1 MHLKNPLPDAV
12 PTRLTTEEWKAW
24 NYQSFMRNQLLCIAS
39 IDENTGRALDFLD
52 AHQLADETIFIY
64 PSDHGF
70 FLGDH
75 GWNEKLFMYEES
87 MRIPFLMHYPRAI
100 RAGTTSKKMAVNVDF
115 APTILDYVVLP
126 VP

>member
-1 MHLKNPLPDAV
+1 M
-12 PTRLTTEEWKAW
+12 
-24 NYQSFMRNQLLCIAS
+24 LCIAS

-52 AHQLADETIFIY
+52 AHQLADETIVIY
-64 PSDHGF
+64 TSDHGF

-87 MRIPFLMHYPRAI
+87 IRIPFLMHYPRAI